1 MCKKLGK
8 YANVQMCRFL
18 SELELTE
25 FKIMQISFH
34 DKNSCSDK
42 KNLHICSSVI
52 CTLKM
57 SLSDFFSPADAK
69 KIIPKKGYYTSQLG
83 SRIEQL
89 SADFFDQ
96 EQKTDIAI
104 IGVQEDRNAV
114 NNAGCALGPDYVREK
129 LYQLHEG
136 GYNTKIVDMGNI
148 RQGATVTDTYFAL
161 KTVVSELVKKNIIP
175 VILGGGQDLTYAQY
189 LAYETLEQKVDLVI
203 IDPRFDLDD
212 DDKAPDGIETTS
224 ESYLNKIFLHEPNYL
239 FNYSNLGYQTY
250 YISQESLRVM
260 DKLYFDANRLGELT
274 GNIMVAE
281 PVIRNAS
288 MISFDMGAIRSSDA
302 CGNANPNPNGFLGSE
317 ACQLARYAGF
327 NDKLSSIGFYEFNP
341 AYDNNGQTAMLLA
354 QMVWYFIDGVYNRK
368 KDFPLNP
375 KSQYLIYKTSLK
387 HEEHELVFV
396 KSRKSD
402 RWWMQVP
409 YPAGGSK
416 NERFHLVPC
425 QYDDYKTAV
434 SGEMPDLWW
443 RTFQKLI

>member
-1 MCKKLGK
+1 
-8 YANVQMCRFL
+8 
-18 SELELTE
+18 
-25 FKIMQISFH
+25 
-34 DKNSCSDK
+34 
-42 KNLHICSSVI
+42 
-52 CTLKM
+52 M
-57 SLSDFFSPADAK
+57 SLSDFFTPIDVE
-69 KIIPKKGYYTSQLG
+69 KIVPKKGYYTSQLG
-83 SRIEQL
+83 ARIEHF
-89 SADFFDQ
+89 SIDFPDL

-104 IGVQEDRNAV
+104 IGVQEDRNAI
-114 NNAGCALGPDYVREK
+114 NNVGCALAPDYIREK
-129 LYQLHEG
+129 LYRLNEG
-136 GYNTKIVDMGNI
+136 NYNTKIVDLGNI
-148 RQGATVTDTYFAL
+148 RQGATVTDTYIAL
-161 KTVVSELVKKNIIP
+161 KTVVNELIKKNIIP

-203 IDPRFDLDD
+203 IDSHFDLDD
-212 DDKAPDGIETTS
+212 DGKGLDTIEATS
-224 ESYLNKIFLHEPNYL
+224 VSYLNKIFLHEPNYL

-250 YISQESLRVM
+250 FASQESLRVM
-260 DKLYFDANRLGELT
+260 DKLYFDAHRLGEIV
-274 GNIMVAE
+274 GNVAVAE

-288 MISFDMGAIRSSDA
+288 MISFDIGAIRSADA
-302 CGNANPNPNGFLGSE
+302 MGNANASPNGFYGEE

-341 AYDNNGQTAMLLA
+341 AYDSNGQTAMLIA

-368 KDFPLNP
+368 RDFPLNP

-396 KSRKSD
+396 KSKKSD

-409 YPAGGSK
+409 YPTGGSK

-443 RTFQKLI
+443 RTYQKLN